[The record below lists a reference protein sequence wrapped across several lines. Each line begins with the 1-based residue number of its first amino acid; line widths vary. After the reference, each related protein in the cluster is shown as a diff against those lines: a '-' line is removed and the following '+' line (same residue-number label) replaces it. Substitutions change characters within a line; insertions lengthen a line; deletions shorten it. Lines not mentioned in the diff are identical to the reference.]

1 MTERETMI
9 QEISNSGITRKI
21 QRRILIGMSLIPN
34 LSTQLR
40 FKAMLVK
47 MDAEDLASGRISGG
61 MFKVKT
67 ALRFIPLGG
76 LAMAAVDTGTDLL
89 SDSVAFLA
97 EDLDVM
103 TDEELKLLYSQ
114 IKKSV

>member
-1 MTERETMI
+1 M
-9 QEISNSGITRKI
+9 
-21 QRRILIGMSLIPN
+21 
-34 LSTQLR
+34 
-40 FKAMLVK
+40 
-47 MDAEDLASGRISGG
+47 
-61 MFKVKT
+61 KT

-76 LAMAAVDTGTDLL
+76 LAMAAVDTGADLL
-89 SDSVAFLA
+89 GNSVAFLA